1 MQRIAR
7 GIVCGVILCCTA
19 ATQAAPLGLT
29 LVFPDITTNYQ
40 DISYI
45 ANNSP
50 NNFTVRGH
58 NSAVNFGGGLIN
70 FDDFFGPD
78 NYLNIDLSVTTA
90 GVATGGTLEVAGDLT
105 TACGLSGILLQ
116 GTISQFGYDSPISDI
131 DYFEF
136 VFTIT
141 GGLMATPA
149 YYGLPGSTVG
159 LILDAQENL
168 FPSEAAAFNNDFT
181 SSFDGWLNNH
191 SDLAPN
197 VPEPSTLGLMFLAVA
212 AVCRRRV

>member
-7 GIVCGVILCCTA
+7 VVICGVVLCCTT

-29 LVFPDITTNYQ
+29 LVFPDITTNYH

-45 ANNSP
+45 ANNSS

-58 NSAVNFGGGLIN
+58 NSAVNFGSGLIN
-70 FDDFFGPD
+70 FDDFFGPN
-78 NYLNIDLSVTTA
+78 NYLNIDMSVTTA
-90 GVATGGTLEVAGDLT
+90 GVATDGTLEVAGDLT
-105 TACGLSGILLQ
+105 TACGLSGVLLQ
-116 GTISQFGYDSPISDI
+116 GSISQFGYDSPASDI

-149 YYGLPGSTVG
+149 YFGSPGSTVG
-159 LILDAQENL
+159 MILDSQENL
-168 FPSEAAAFNNDFT
+168 FPSEVTAFANDFI
-181 SSFDGWLNNH
+181 SSLDGWANNH

-197 VPEPSTLGLMFLAVA
+197 VPEPSTLSLMILAVA